1 MNLTREIPAMP
12 NLSAA
17 PHQDRSASSKAV
29 TDAGGQRSAA
39 LFERARKVM
48 PSGYTRQMA
57 VTHPHPAYVARGEG
71 CWVTDVDG
79 NRRIDWVNN
88 FASLMHGHNKRE
100 IVEAIH
106 AQAATVMLAVM
117 PSEWEV
123 KLAELLCERIPSV
136 EQVRFMNSGTEANL
150 MAVKTVRAYTGKHRI
165 AKMEGGYHGQYDLL
179 ENSFQPKPDRWGDP
193 KAPTA
198 VAYSAGTPQSLLD
211 ELVIL
216 PLNDIEAS
224 RALLRRHA
232 HELAAVIL
240 DPLRL
245 QLGVVAPR
253 RDYLEMLR
261 EETQKLGI
269 VLIFDEVLC
278 LRVGYHGAQGLHG
291 ITPDLTTMGKIIGGG
306 LPVGALGGRAEFM
319 SVFAIE
325 SGEPKI
331 KHSGTFTANAMT
343 MAAGTTSMALMTPAA
358 FDRLDAVNQR
368 LRDGL
373 ERIRV
378 DLKIAGV
385 VQGAG
390 SLSSLLMTDL
400 PLNNYRELL
409 FAMASGLAVRIETY
423 NRLLLEEGV
432 YSMRGGFIGSTPMT
446 EDDIDFTLA
455 AVRRALTRMQAL

>member
-1 MNLTREIPAMP
+1 MTASILSTKPA
-12 NLSAA
+12 
-17 PHQDRSASSKAV
+17 V
-29 TDAGGQRSAA
+29 VDAGGERSAA
-39 LFERARKVM
+39 LFERARQVM

-57 VTHPHPAYVARGEG
+57 VTKPHPAYVAHGDG

-88 FASLMHGHNKRE
+88 FASLLHGHKKRE
-100 IVEAIH
+100 LVDVINTQAH
-106 AQAATVMLAVM
+106 AVMLSVM

-136 EQVRFMNSGTEANL
+136 ERVRFMNSGTEANM
-150 MAVKTVRAYTGKHRI
+150 MATKAVRAYTGKSRI

-179 ENSFQPKPDRWGDP
+179 EASFQPRPDQWGDA
-193 KAPTA
+193 KAPKS
-198 VAYSAGTPQSLLD
+198 VAYSKGTPQSLLD
-211 ELVIL
+211 EVLVL
-216 PLNDIEAS
+216 PLNDIES
-224 RALLRRHA
+224 TRELLRRHA

-253 RDYLEMLR
+253 REYLEMLR
-261 EETQKLGI
+261 EETARLGI

-278 LRVGYHGAQGLHG
+278 LRAGYHGVQGLHG

-306 LPVGALGGRAEFM
+306 MPVGALGGRREFM
-319 SVFAIE
+319 SVFEIE
-325 SGEPKI
+325 SGDPKI

-343 MAAGTTSMALMTPAA
+343 MAAGYTSMALMTPEA
-358 FDRLDAVNQR
+358 FARLDQINQR

-373 ERIRV
+373 EKIRV
-378 DLKIAGV
+378 DLGVAGT

-409 FAMASGLAVRIETY
+409 FAMVSGLAVKIETY
-423 NRLLLEEGV
+423 NQLLLDEGV

-446 EDDIDFTLA
+446 EDDIDFTLG
-455 AVRRALTRMQAL
+455 AVRRAITRMKEL

>member
-1 MNLTREIPAMP
+1 MNATIQSPG
-12 NLSAA
+12 AA
-17 PHQDRSASSKAV
+17 V
-29 TDAGGQRSAA
+29 VDAGGDRSAA

-57 VTHPHPAYVARGEG
+57 VTKPHPAYVARGEG

-88 FASLMHGHNKRE
+88 FASLLHGHNKRE
-100 IVEAIH
+100 IVDAIH
-106 AQAATVMLAVM
+106 AQAATVMLSVM

-136 EQVRFMNSGTEANL
+136 ERVRFMNSGTEANL
-150 MAVKTVRAYTGKHRI
+150 MAIKAVRAYTGKPRI

-179 ENSFQPKPDRWGDP
+179 EASFQPRPDQWGDA
-193 KAPTA
+193 KAPNS
-198 VAYSAGTPQSLLD
+198 VAYSKGTPQSLLD
-211 ELVIL
+211 EVLVL
-216 PLNDIEAS
+216 PLNDIETS
-224 RALLRRHA
+224 RELLRRHA
-232 HELAAVIL
+232 HELAGVIL

-261 EETQKLGI
+261 EETARLGI
-269 VLIFDEVLC
+269 VLVFDEVLC

-306 LPVGALGGRAEFM
+306 LPVGALGGRREFM
-319 SVFAIE
+319 SVFEIE
-325 SGEPKI
+325 SGDPKI

-343 MAAGTTSMALMTPAA
+343 MAAGCTSMALMTPQA
-358 FDRLDAVNQR
+358 FERLDGINQR
-368 LRDGL
+368 LRNGL
-373 ERIRV
+373 EKIRV
-378 DLKIAGV
+378 DLGIAGT

-390 SLSSLLMTDL
+390 SLSSLLLTDL

-409 FAMASGLAVRIETY
+409 FAMVSGLAVKIETY
-423 NRLLLEEGV
+423 NQLLLDEGV

-446 EDDIDFTLA
+446 EDDIDFTLG
-455 AVRRALTRMQAL
+455 AVRRALTRMKDL

>member
-1 MNLTREIPAMP
+1 MTEANTG
-12 NLSAA
+12 
-17 PHQDRSASSKAV
+17 AV
-29 TDAGGQRSAA
+29 TGAVTNAGDARSAA
-39 LFERARKVM
+39 LYQRARQVM

-57 VTHPHPAYVARGEG
+57 VTRPHPAYVAHGEG

-88 FASLMHGHNKRE
+88 FASLLHGHNKKE
-100 IVEAIH
+100 VVAAIC
-106 AQAATVMLAVM
+106 AQARTVMLSVM
-117 PSEWEV
+117 PCEWEV
-123 KLAELLCERIPSV
+123 RLAELLCERIPSV
-136 EQVRFMNSGTEANL
+136 ERVRFMNSGTEANL
-150 MAVKTVRAYTGKHRI
+150 MAVKAVRAYTGKSRI

-179 ENSFQPKPDRWGDP
+179 EASFQPRPDQWGDA
-193 KAPTA
+193 KAPHS

-211 ELVIL
+211 EVLVL
-216 PLNDIEAS
+216 PLNDVEGS

-232 HELAAVIL
+232 HELAGVIL

-261 EETQKLGI
+261 EESARLGI
-269 VLIFDEVLC
+269 VLVFDEVLC

-306 LPVGALGGRAEFM
+306 LPVGALGGRREFM
-319 SVFAIE
+319 SVFEVDA
-325 SGEPKI
+325 GDPKI

-343 MAAGTTSMALMTPAA
+343 MAAGFTSMSLMTPEA
-358 FDRLDAVNQR
+358 FGRLDALNQQ

-378 DLKIAGV
+378 ELKIPGV
-385 VQGAG
+385 VHGAG
-390 SLSSLLMTDL
+390 SLSALLMTDM
-400 PLNNYRELL
+400 PLNNYREL
-409 FAMASGLAVRIETY
+409 AMAMGSGLAAKIEIY
-423 NRLLLEEGV
+423 NKHLLDEGV

-446 EDDIDFTLA
+446 GDDIDFTLH
-455 AVRRALTRMQAL
+455 AVRRAVQRMQAS

>member
-1 MNLTREIPAMP
+1 MIDTMG
-12 NLSAA
+12 SAA
-17 PHQDRSASSKAV
+17 SPAITTAG
-29 TDAGGQRSAA
+29 DARSAA
-39 LFERARKVM
+39 IFERARRVM

-57 VTHPHPAYVARGEG
+57 VTKPHPAYVARGEG

-88 FASLMHGHNKRE
+88 FASLLHGHNKRE
-100 IVEAIH
+100 IVDAIH
-106 AQAATVMLAVM
+106 SQASTVMLSVM

-136 EQVRFMNSGTEANL
+136 ERVRFMNSGTEANL
-150 MAVKTVRAYTGKHRI
+150 MATKAVRAYTGKPRI

-179 ENSFQPKPDRWGDP
+179 EASFQPRPDQWGDP
-193 KAPTA
+193 KAPNS

-211 ELVIL
+211 EVLVL
-216 PLNDIEAS
+216 PLNDIESS
-224 RALLRRHA
+224 RELLRRHA
-232 HELAAVIL
+232 HELAGVIL

-261 EETQKLGI
+261 EETERLGI
-269 VLIFDEVLC
+269 VLVFDEVLC

-306 LPVGALGGRAEFM
+306 LPVGALGGRREFM
-319 SVFAIE
+319 SVFEIE
-325 SGEPKI
+325 SGDPKI

-343 MAAGTTSMALMTPAA
+343 MAAGYASMALMTPEA
-358 FDRLDAVNQR
+358 FDRLERVNQR

-373 ERIRV
+373 ERIRT
-378 DLKIAGV
+378 DLGIAGT

-390 SLSSLLMTDL
+390 SLSSLLLTEL

-409 FAMASGLAVRIETY
+409 FAMVSGLATRIETY
-423 NRLLLEEGV
+423 NKLLLDEGV

-446 EDDIDFTLA
+446 EDDIDFTLG
-455 AVRRALTRMQAL
+455 AVRRALGRMKEL